1 MTRRH
6 PEQFFI
12 RPLREGDESLHDL
25 YEVFALTD
33 ERAADGEWISS
44 FTDMSAAV
52 EEALF
57 LQGEADRQAIQA
69 TFGGEDALDAREAA
83 LGGLVPEDSYPS
95 GDMDYEASLR
105 DGAEA
110 LREALEGDA
119 IPLHVGV
126 TGGPNSDDAEADSID
141 RYEQARLIEWR
152 LVTARCRKALR
163 EAAIDAMILPA
174 EEGGEDPEALLWF
187 VREVE
192 AKWAAEGLL

>member
-6 PEQFFI
+6 PDQFFI

-52 EEALF
+52 EEALS
-57 LQGEADRQAIQA
+57 LQAEADRQAYSRP
-69 TFGGEDALDAREAA
+69 TFGGE
-83 LGGLVPEDSYPS
+83 
-95 GDMDYEASLR
+95 
-105 DGAEA
+105 
-110 LREALEGDA
+110 DA

-141 RYEQARLIEWR
+141 RYEQARLIELR

-163 EAAIDAMILPA
+163 EAAMDAMLLPV
-174 EEGGEDPEALLWF
+174 EEGGEDPATLLWF

-192 AKWAAEGLL
+192 AKWAAEGLI